1 MATLTGNKV
10 KDSYQSLLKLSTGG
24 STSTIKTIED
34 GLGVGTA
41 LKLSTTAVE
50 VNTLKITETP
60 TTSSSEL
67 TVLVY
72 DDATKEVKSRE
83 ISASAFNT
91 DGTYEETFIGY
102 SLADQLLEGAQ
113 SAAVV
118 LATPDNTD
126 EQSSYH
132 LGNAPAKLFLEDPGT
147 SYIQNI
153 SGSQQVVFIDMSAAV
168 VSANA
173 NKDITFTLSR
183 WDGTSWSTI
192 QSFRY
197 ETVSS
202 VPEGVSF
209 WGMAILEDD
218 ERLRVDIYSVA
229 GGVTL
234 KAGSLFK
241 YVVKNSGNI
250 I

>member
-24 STSTIKTIED
+24 STSTIKTVED
-34 GLGVGTA
+34 GLGVDTA

-60 TTSSSEL
+60 TVSSSEL

-83 ISASAFNT
+83 ISASAFNAA
-91 DGTYEETFIGY
+91 GSYEETFIGY
-102 SLADQLLEGAQ
+102 VGTDQVIE
-113 SAAVV
+113 SASTQTVEY
-118 LATPDNTD
+118 TSPDNTD
-126 EQSSYH
+126 ESTSYH
-132 LGNAPAKLFLEDPGT
+132 FGQSPAKLLLDATNSE
-147 SYIQNI
+147 YIQNV
-153 SGSQQVVFIDMSAAV
+153 SGGQQAVFIDMSSAV
-168 VSANA
+168 VSSNA
-173 NKDITFTLSR
+173 NRDITFTLSR
-183 WDGTSWSTI
+183 WDGSSWTSI

-197 ETVSS
+197 ETVST

-218 ERLRVDIYSVA
+218 ERLRVDVSSVA

-241 YVVKNSGNI
+241 YVVKNTGDI